1 MSEKAKKEIVI
12 SEGRD
17 FKGIWI
23 PERLYLSPDLSPR
36 EKFLLIEIYS
46 LTQKDKGCFASN
58 KHFANFIGL
67 KENSIQKM
75 LLKFEQLGLIER
87 IFEYKENTKEIDKRI
102 IILTQKFF
110 DSFVNEKSISSNMEK
125 NPCGGMEKNQQGG
138 VEKSPQIS
146 NTIDIKYNSSL
157 SNTDK
162 EHALLS
168 TKVDNRD
175 KYMVSRTKSAQNS
188 GDKPKKK
195 KPIVDPDD
203 FIKSKESILK
213 DELHRL
219 YSNNPK
225 NIFATKQQEDDWV
238 DKEYSSLTAIIF
250 EFNHQYK
257 ASKGLNAKN
266 LSDESLKRVARSY
279 IKSPESLKDDYDDLQ
294 SNKVLIEEYLKTDYG
309 SKHGVIVKS
318 LSHYMSGSIREML
331 FYKHLY

>member
-157 SNTDK
+157 SDTDK

-175 KYMVSRTKSAQNS
+175 KYMVSRTKSDSKLKGAS
-188 GDKPKKK
+188 PKRKNLLL
-195 KPIVDPDD
+195 IQM
-203 FIKSKESILK
+203 IL
-213 DELHRL
+213 
-219 YSNNPK
+219 
-225 NIFATKQQEDDWV
+225 
-238 DKEYSSLTAIIF
+238 SSLRSQF
-250 EFNHQYK
+250 
-257 ASKGLNAKN
+257 
-266 LSDESLKRVARSY
+266 LKMSFTDC
-279 IKSPESLKDDYDDLQ
+279 IQTIPETSSLQ
-294 SNKVLIEEYLKTDYG
+294 SKRKMTGLIRN
-309 SKHGVIVKS
+309 IAA
-318 LSHYMSGSIREML
+318 
-331 FYKHLY
+331 